1 MKNVFILFL
10 FLGTFAHAQSQ
21 TQSQPAAPPGTDIFL
36 FSLKNDKV
44 ISAKM
49 RNITQRK
56 GYDNQPYFLPD
67 SKQLYYTSIGDDGQA
82 DIFVYDIENSKPK
95 KITTTTESEFSPTL
109 TPDGNF
115 FSTIR
120 VEKDGTQRLWKF
132 PANGGEPVLILEDIK
147 PVGYHAWIDSNSVA
161 LFILGE
167 PPTLQ
172 IADISTGTSVVVA
185 SNVGRSLHK
194 IPGKRS
200 ISFVQKLT
208 ETTGTI
214 EEYDPITKQ
223 TRVLIKLFPETED
236 YAWSPSGTLWTSK
249 GSTLYS
255 FRPAKDKD
263 WTEEADLSTAGIK
276 QITRIAISPDEKWI
290 ALVSTE

>member
-10 FLGTFAHAQSQ
+10 LLGTFAHAQSQ

-44 ISAKM
+44 ISAGM

-95 KITTTTESEFSPTL
+95 KITATSESEFSPTL
-109 TPDGNF
+109 TPDGKF

-132 PANGGEPVLILEDIK
+132 PANGGEPVLILEEIK
-147 PVGYHAWIDSNSVA
+147 PVGYHAWIDSHSGA
-161 LFILGE
+161 LVILGE

-172 IADISTGTSVVVA
+172 IADVATGTSSVVA
-185 SNVGRSLHK
+185 SNIGRSLHK

-214 EEYDPITKQ
+214 EEYDPTTKQ
-223 TRVLIKLFPETED
+223 TRVLIQLFPETED
-236 YAWSPSGTLWTSK
+236 YTWSPSGTLWTAK

-255 FRPAKDKD
+255 FHPGKDKD
-263 WTEEADLSTAGIK
+263 WTPETDLSTAGIK
-276 QITRIAISPDEKWI
+276 QITRMAISPDEKWI
-290 ALVSTE
+290 AIVSTE